1 MSYSRYKKKNKKDKC
16 WKKIRLFLL
25 IALHDLATDKGKRSQ
40 PQVPQKDFQF
50 AFNST
55 MHMLNRQNDTKRFSR
70 KEAHFLF
77 LLNLTM
83 IIFGQVN
90 FIKHSGHYAS

>member
-1 MSYSRYKKKNKKDKC
+1 M
-16 WKKIRLFLL
+16 FLL

-55 MHMLNRQNDTKRFSR
+55 MHMLNRQSDIKRFSQKR
-70 KEAHFLF
+70 STFCFLI
-77 LLNLTM
+77 LTM
-83 IIFGQVN
+83 IMFGHLKLRISAFLKYFKLN
-90 FIKHSGHYAS
+90 ITEESYTDTCRFLS